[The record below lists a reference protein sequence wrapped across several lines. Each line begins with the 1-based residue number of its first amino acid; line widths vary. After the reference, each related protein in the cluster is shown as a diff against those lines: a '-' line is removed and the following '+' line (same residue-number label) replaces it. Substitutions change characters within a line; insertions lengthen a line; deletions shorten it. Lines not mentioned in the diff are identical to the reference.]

1 MKYFVALFVFFSLI
15 FVSLAMSS
23 FYELDEYDY
32 SIIDTTEERVF
43 EYLDTHLEVQPE
55 HIVSYIE
62 YLLKTQ
68 ELSARATTIL
78 ETIQDDIAYAYYLW
92 VYEYD
97 TRDREYCYEDEY
109 FDENDQRCYLSD
121 DYVYDTT
128 SDFSQEKVHK
138 WEGLYDE
145 ESFVAVYNISGN
157 TLQLNRGN
165 KNSIWEEIWSIF
177 TTLIPERNREDFK
190 LYRLIDDSA
199 GDTGAYVEQDM
210 SDPALWN
217 LTVNLD
223 AFIFDGELDEEYM
236 ISTLIHEYAH
246 VLSLNASQV
255 RYYPVTD
262 NENILDRFAQ
272 NCENQLV
279 GEGCL
284 YADAYLD
291 DFIDIFWSD
300 EQELERVRAE
310 ELDVYRGNEDNF
322 ISEYAATNPA
332 EDIAESFTYFVLKPT
347 PSGNSGA
354 DKKLRFFYN
363 YKELENLRKLI
374 RSWLD
379 TL

>member
-1 MKYFVALFVFFSLI
+1 
-15 FVSLAMSS
+15 
-23 FYELDEYDY
+23 
-32 SIIDTTEERVF
+32 
-43 EYLDTHLEVQPE
+43 
-55 HIVSYIE
+55 
-62 YLLKTQ
+62 
-68 ELSARATTIL
+68 
-78 ETIQDDIAYAYYLW
+78 
-92 VYEYD
+92 
-97 TRDREYCYEDEY
+97 
-109 FDENDQRCYLSD
+109 
-121 DYVYDTT
+121 
-128 SDFSQEKVHK
+128 
-138 WEGLYDE
+138 
-145 ESFVAVYNISGN
+145 
-157 TLQLNRGN
+157 
-165 KNSIWEEIWSIF
+165 
-177 TTLIPERNREDFK
+177 
-190 LYRLIDDSA
+190 
-199 GDTGAYVEQDM
+199 M

-374 RSWLD
+374 RS
-379 TL
+379 